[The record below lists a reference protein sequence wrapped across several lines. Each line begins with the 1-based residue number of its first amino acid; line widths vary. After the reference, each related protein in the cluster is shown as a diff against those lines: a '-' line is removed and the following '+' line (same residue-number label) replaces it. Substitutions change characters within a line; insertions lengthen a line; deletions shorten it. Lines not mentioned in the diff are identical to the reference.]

1 MGAIAIWAMSLNF
14 SSSKSQKSS
23 MSQFLKVEVFQSPIG
38 FLSKPPFYTCF
49 AFLDI
54 SLSREKGQR
63 RLRVLSSYLPILL
76 QYTWHLS
83 SSASVHNSRSRILR
97 RHTSYSDI
105 FAYTNAKKLKLGRG
119 RFLSNVNNGPRL
131 WVAAAGPGYH
141 SGRHHHKVRP
151 TFSNLRPPRKAR
163 KRPLLDHF
171 LPRRKF

>member
-1 MGAIAIWAMSLNF
+1 MASFFI
-14 SSSKSQKSS
+14 
-23 MSQFLKVEVFQSPIG
+23 
-38 FLSKPPFYTCF
+38 
-49 AFLDI
+49 
-54 SLSREKGQR
+54 R
-63 RLRVLSSYLPILL
+63 RG
-76 QYTWHLS
+76 
-83 SSASVHNSRSRILR
+83 VHNSRSRILR

-171 LPRRKF
+171 FAAEKILISLQTGGWPQQHREACDRFLQVGFAANSKIKGERAVQWRLGNVVAA